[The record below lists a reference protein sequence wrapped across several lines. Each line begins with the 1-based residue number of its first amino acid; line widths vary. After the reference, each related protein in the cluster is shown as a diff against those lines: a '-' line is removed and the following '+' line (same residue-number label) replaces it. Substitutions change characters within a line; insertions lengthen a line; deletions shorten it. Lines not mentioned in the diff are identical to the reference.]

1 VRDADD
7 RLDASLRLLH
17 DEREHALA
25 LRVRKTI
32 RLAEHAEREHAG
44 DACADAVV
52 DEGTKALLVQRL
64 VGRKRRREDAV
75 DSRRERY
82 SRVSA

>member
-7 RLDASLRLLH
+7 RIDASFSLLH
-17 DEREHALA
+17 DEREHTLA
-25 LRVRKTI
+25 LHVAKTVG
-32 RLAEHAEREHAG
+32 LAEHAEREHTG
-44 DACADAVV
+44 DARADVVV
-52 DEGTKALLVQRL
+52 DDRTKALLVQRL

-75 DSRRERY
+75 DSRGERY